1 MLNKFILIDT
11 KLIIFFIHI
20 VFTSFMVGVIWVI
33 QIVHYPAFHFINKK
47 KYINFQKLHMD
58 KVSIIVVP
66 AMIIELIT
74 SVILVYNETP
84 INIILITSFV
94 LLLVI
99 WIITGIVFTKIH
111 QVLQSGYQQTI
122 VKGLVKMNWIR
133 TVLWT
138 LRLFLL
144 MVYFIYEF

>member
-1 MLNKFILIDT
+1 
-11 KLIIFFIHI
+11 
-20 VFTSFMVGVIWVI
+20 
-33 QIVHYPAFHFINKK
+33 
-47 KYINFQKLHMD
+47 MD
-58 KVSIIVVP
+58 KLSIIVVP

-74 SVILVYNETP
+74 SVLLIYNETP
-84 INIILITSFV
+84 INIILIISFV
-94 LLLVI
+94 LLLVL

-122 VKGLVKMNWIR
+122 VKGLMKMNWSRI
-133 TVLWT
+133 VLWT